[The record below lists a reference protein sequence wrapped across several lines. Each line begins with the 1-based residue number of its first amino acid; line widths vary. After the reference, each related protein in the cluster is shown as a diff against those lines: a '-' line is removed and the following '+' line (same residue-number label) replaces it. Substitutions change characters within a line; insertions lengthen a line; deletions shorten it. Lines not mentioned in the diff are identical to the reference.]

1 MLNTGRLALFERVPS
16 NAMTGAQPSRLPNF
30 PKRQASMERA
40 GWQPTILSS
49 RRGQAHF
56 MRIGLDGYPLVAPK
70 TGVGHYTLE
79 LAKALAKLSPEHS
92 FELIAPKP
100 FPPEVVA
107 EIETQ
112 PNMRS
117 IEVKT
122 NSITGRWWSVGL
134 PLYVRRA
141 SLDIFHGTNYEVP
154 LWNRERNIVTVH
166 DLSVFTHA
174 DKHED
179 TVAGRAQRRL
189 PIMLRAATRII
200 TPTDA
205 VKREVTDRFRIDSSR
220 IAVTPEAPRESFQ
233 PMHFENTAAVR
244 QRFGIENDFILFV
257 GTIEPRKNLLA
268 LVRAFDSVLRET
280 RHRPQLVIAG
290 GAGWLTDEL
299 DRFVAAANFGNRL
312 RMTGYLN
319 DDDLRALYSSCKL
332 FVYPSVY
339 EGFGLPPLEAMACGA
354 PVIASRIPALEET
367 LKDNARLVDPLDER
381 QLAKAIIELLE
392 GNTERET
399 LAKKGHAHAA
409 TFSWEQ
415 TAKLTLEIY
424 EDVWR
429 GSH

>member
-1 MLNTGRLALFERVPS
+1 
-16 NAMTGAQPSRLPNF
+16 
-30 PKRQASMERA
+30 
-40 GWQPTILSS
+40 
-49 RRGQAHF
+49 
-56 MRIGLDGYPLVAPK
+56 MRIGFDGYPLFRPK
-70 TGVGHYTLE
+70 TGVGHYTFE
-79 LAKALAKLSPEHS
+79 LVKALAGFRPEHS
-92 FELIAPKP
+92 FELLAPEP
-100 FPPEVVA
+100 FPSQA
-107 EIETQ
+107 TDEIE
-112 PNMRS
+112 
-117 IEVKT
+117 
-122 NSITGRWWSVGL
+122 SITNLRAVTVNTNFITRRWWSVGL
-134 PLYVRRA
+134 PLYMQRS

-154 LWNRERNIVTVH
+154 LWNRGRNIVTVH

-174 DKHED
+174 DKHEE
-179 TVAGRAQRRL
+179 TLARRAQRRL

-205 VKREVTDRFRIDSSR
+205 VKREVTDRFRIDPSR
-220 IAVTPEAPRESFQ
+220 IAVTPEAPRKSFQ
-233 PMHFENTAAVR
+233 PIHFENTAEVR

-257 GTIEPRKNLLA
+257 GTIEPRKNLPT

-280 RHRPQLVIAG
+280 QHRPQLVIAG

-332 FVYPSVY
+332 FAYPSIY

-367 LKDNARLVDPLDER
+367 LKDNARLVDPLDET

-392 GNTERET
+392 GNTEREH